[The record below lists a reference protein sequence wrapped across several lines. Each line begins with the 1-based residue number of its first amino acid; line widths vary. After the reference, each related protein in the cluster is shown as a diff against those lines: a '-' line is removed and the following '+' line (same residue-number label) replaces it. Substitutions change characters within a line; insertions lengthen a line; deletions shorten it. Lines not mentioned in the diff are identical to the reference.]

1 MSTATPSTENNR
13 GNRRTVQ
20 GTVTSNKMDKT
31 VVVTVERRVR
41 DKHFHK
47 FVKQRTKYI
56 AHDER
61 NENIVGDLVE
71 LVEARP
77 YSKSKRWR
85 VARTIVK
92 AREDA
97 K

>member
-1 MSTATPSTENNR
+1 MSATESTDNTR
-13 GNRRTVQ
+13 GIRRTVR
-20 GTVTSNKMDKT
+20 GVVTSDKMDKT
-31 VVVTVERRVR
+31 VVVVVERRVR

-47 FVKQRTKYI
+47 FVKQHTKYA

-61 NENIVGDLVE
+61 NESHVGDLVE
-71 LVEARP
+71 LVESRP

-92 AREDA
+92 ARKDA
-97 K
+97 R

>member
-1 MSTATPSTENNR
+1 MSATETTESNR
-13 GNRRTVQ
+13 GIRRTVR
-20 GTVTSNKMDKT
+20 GVVTSNKMDKT
-31 VVVTVERRVR
+31 VVVMVERKVR

-47 FVKQRTKYI
+47 FVKKQVKYY

-61 NENIVGDLVE
+61 NENNIGDLVE

-85 VARTIVK
+85 VARVIVK
-92 AREDA
+92 AREGA